1 MPWFAAPGSDEGPD
15 CGVEAS
21 LPRDAHQNALPALCR
36 ASKKSYRLSA
46 RSVSVVKPVDDGYV
60 NGAFPLQCE
69 IQTEASGL
77 FKGVRELR
85 GDFGPEDYLTGIPT
99 LWHLHRKYYLLRF
112 FEINPLFAKHYGC
125 SPQRRAPALHLY
137 RMGSTERLRYVHD
150 VISSLTIAEVTP
162 KVPVADMVQQH
173 GVYHLRVDLGGARL
187 SLLIG
192 GLVESVGLHGIHVRR
207 VTEEEPDVGHED

>member
-1 MPWFAAPGSDEGPD
+1 
-15 CGVEAS
+15 
-21 LPRDAHQNALPALCR
+21 
-36 ASKKSYRLSA
+36 
-46 RSVSVVKPVDDGYV
+46 V
-60 NGAFPLQCE
+60 NGTSPLQCE

-162 KVPVADMVQQH
+162 KVPVADMVQEDGAH
-173 GVYHLRVDLGGARL
+173 HLRVDLGGARL